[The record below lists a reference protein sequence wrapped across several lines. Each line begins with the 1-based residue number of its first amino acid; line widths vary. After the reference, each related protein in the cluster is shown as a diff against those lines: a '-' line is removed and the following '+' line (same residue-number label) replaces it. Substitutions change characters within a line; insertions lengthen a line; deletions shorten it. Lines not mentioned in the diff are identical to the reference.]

1 MTKVYLLSSITFTAL
16 AFMRKLVVEGIL
28 YLQRDFYTFQGWLK
42 NIEILLVSFLKILNN
57 YENLYYI
64 LILIY

>member
-1 MTKVYLLSSITFTAL
+1 MTNVYLLSFIAFTAL

-28 YLQRDFYTFQGWLK
+28 YLQRDVYTFRRWLK
-42 NIEILLVSFLKILNN
+42 NIEILLVLFLKILNN
-57 YENLYYI
+57 IENLYYI